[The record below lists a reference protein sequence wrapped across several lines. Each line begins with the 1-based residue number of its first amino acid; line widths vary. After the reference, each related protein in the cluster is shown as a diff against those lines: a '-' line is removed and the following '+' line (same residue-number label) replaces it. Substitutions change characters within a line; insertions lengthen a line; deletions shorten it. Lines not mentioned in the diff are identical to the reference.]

1 MRLSK
6 KGEYALRAMMALAKD
21 GESAMTITQ
30 VATSQDLPKKFLEQ
44 ILLALK
50 SAGLVRSK
58 AGPKGGYILAEPA
71 RQITVGR
78 ILSAV
83 EEPISHG
90 RPSTAGEEN
99 LAPSQVVT
107 LLEDIRTYVRNK
119 LETVSLQEIADEA
132 LTEQDM
138 EALMWYI

>member
-6 KGEYALRAMMALAKD
+6 KGEYALRAMIALARND
-21 GESAMTITQ
+21 ESAMTITQ
-30 VATSQDLPKKFLEQ
+30 VAMSQDLPKKFLEQ

-50 SAGLVRSK
+50 SSGLVRSK
-58 AGPKGGYILAEPA
+58 AGPKGGYVLAEPA
-71 RQITVGR
+71 RVITVGQ

-83 EEPISHG
+83 EEPISQE
-90 RPSTAGEEN
+90 RSFTAEEEK
-99 LAPSQVVT
+99 LAPSRVVT
-107 LLEDIRTYVRNK
+107 LMEDIRTYVRNK

-132 LTEQDM
+132 LTDEDV